1 MASFKTDITE
11 TVNIFSPLYFSS
23 SSLAE
28 NNIETLKN
36 SPSVLWKPSTSLAH
50 TQHLLDLINVILL
63 VT

>member
-36 SPSVLWKPSTSLAH
+36 SPSVL
-50 TQHLLDLINVILL
+50 
-63 VT
+63 